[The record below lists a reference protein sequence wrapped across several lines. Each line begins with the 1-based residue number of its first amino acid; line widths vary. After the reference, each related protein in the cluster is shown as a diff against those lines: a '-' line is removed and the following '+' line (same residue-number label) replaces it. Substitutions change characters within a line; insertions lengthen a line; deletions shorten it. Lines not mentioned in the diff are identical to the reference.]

1 MTLPLPSEKTVETL
15 LQTFDPQT
23 IADESMRQVIV
34 TLLNHTEQLRSEI
47 TALKAENQR
56 LRSGEPS
63 RSLGNKGNQ
72 TSNPIAA
79 KKSNQ
84 PTIPQKPK
92 EKLNAPTA
100 KAIKT
105 PTSR

>member
-23 IADESMRQVIV
+23 IADETMRQVIV
-34 TLLNHTEQLRSEI
+34 ILLNHTEQLRTEI

-63 RSLGNKGNQ
+63 SQRGTRETKHQ
-72 TSNPIAA
+72 TQSPP
-79 KKSNQ
+79 KSW
-84 PTIPQKPK
+84 
-92 EKLNAPTA
+92 L
-100 KAIKT
+100 
-105 PTSR
+105 S